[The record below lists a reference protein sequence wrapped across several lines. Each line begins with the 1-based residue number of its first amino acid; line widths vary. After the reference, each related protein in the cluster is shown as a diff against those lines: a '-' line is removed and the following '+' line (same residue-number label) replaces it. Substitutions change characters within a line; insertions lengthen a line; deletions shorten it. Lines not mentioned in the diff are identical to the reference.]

1 MKFIDFLDI
10 YLTGIENIFP
20 QTRVAKSI
28 GEKNR
33 NVWINLNL
41 FDISDWIYSN
51 IAVFFSYT
59 FGNPSLGEDVFYS
72 S

>member
-33 NVWINLNL
+33 NVRMNLVPL
-41 FDISDWIYSN
+41 
-51 IAVFFSYT
+51 
-59 FGNPSLGEDVFYS
+59 S
-72 S
+72 SIQFKFIQTL